1 MSTNQY
7 AKTAQFLHRW
17 NPSI

>member
-1 MSTNQY
+1 VSTNQY
-7 AKTAQFLHRW
+7 VKTAQFSHRW